1 MMKQHQ
7 AFQTAQQEMAEAMQ
21 RERRAMTAQTE
32 EMQQHMKKQN
42 HQELSDQRQSNLV
55 ELIAMKRSLDARC
68 AETIATKTAEL
79 EAARTALENAI
90 ADEKKAR
97 VQREQEH
104 MLHFLTRMEEFEKN
118 KAAQLETAKQHF
130 DAECKHRLEELDQM
144 EEQRRAK
151 CARRMEELDQMEERR
166 RVQCARRMEELDVHA
181 AELKAEERLR
191 FERELESL
199 NSKHLAR
206 MEELNQAKAD
216 AARDLEAA
224 RRELEQERTQ
234 LHATAQQTLQS
245 ELESQNSKHLARMEE
260 LNQAKA
266 DAARQ
271 LEAARRELDAATRQ
285 LEEERTKMRAELESQ
300 NSKHLARMEELNQ
313 AKADAARQLEAARR
327 ELEEEHTKMR
337 AAAQQTLQSE
347 LESQNSKHLARME
360 ELNKAKADAARQLD
374 AARRELEQERTQL
387 HATAKQTLQSEL
399 ESQNSKHLARME
411 ELNQAKTQFEAARRQ
426 LEEERTQL
434 HATAKQTLQSEL
446 ESQNSKHLARM
457 EELNQAKTQY
467 EAARRQLEEERT
479 QLREAAD
486 QRFEA
491 HVQKHAMKMMQAISF
506 SHVSRAVSANYAHMH
521 MICHQLDFNEKR
533 VLIYSHYSGREEVE
547 SYNYLTLERMEHRF
561 DHVIVLTNCPN
572 QWQFASPDYNKFHVL
587 CYNFKSDFRNY
598 GVFIMQA
605 GGQLK
610 RASQVC
616 IMNDSFVV
624 VDVAAFDRCM
634 HGMFAQACD
643 FTGITSSYE
652 NVYHIQS
659 YFMCFNNAA
668 TMGAVVDYFDAHGL
682 PMNHHAAISLYELGI
697 TRHLVN
703 KGFVPFAAVSNK
715 EMPIPL
721 NTTHCKWS
729 QVLQTTGIVKR
740 QHFLKQYPA
749 RFAMTDLNIALVANK
764 FSENKHFIH
773 FLTYHGIKWD

>member
-1 MMKQHQ
+1 MSAAKEERAQQLELHRMSRMNAELITKNAALQAECARLHAMAKQEAEKHAAKTEAMMKQHQ

-206 MEELNQAKAD
+206 MEELNQVKAD

-271 LEAARRELDAATRQ
+271 LEAATRQ
-285 LEEERTKMRAELESQ
+285 LEEERTQLHATAKQTLHSELDSQ

-313 AKADAARQLEAARR
+313 AKADAARQLDAARR
-327 ELEEEHTKMR
+327 ELE
-337 AAAQQTLQSE
+337 
-347 LESQNSKHLARME
+347 
-360 ELNKAKADAARQLD
+360 

-411 ELNQAKTQFEAARRQ
+411 ELNQAKAQF
-426 LEEERTQL
+426 
-434 HATAKQTLQSEL
+434 
-446 ESQNSKHLARM
+446 
-457 EELNQAKTQY
+457 

-587 CYNFKSDFRNY
+587 CYNFKSDLRNY

-682 PMNHHAAISLYELGI
+682 PINHHAAISLYELGI

>member
-1 MMKQHQ
+1 MSSSAKEERAQQLELHRMSRMNAELITKNAALEAECARLRAMAKQEAEKHAAKMEAMMKQCH
-7 AFQTAQQEMAEAMQ
+7 AFQTAQHEMMEDLK
-21 RERRAMTAQTE
+21 RERQAMTAQFE

-42 HQELSDQRQSNLV
+42 HQELTTQRQSNLV
-55 ELIAMKRSLDARC
+55 ELIAMKRSLDARY

-79 EAARTALENAI
+79 EAARTALENAL
-90 ADEKKAR
+90 ADEKNAR

-118 KAAQLETAKQHF
+118 KAVHMETAKQQF
-130 DAECKHRLEELDQM
+130 DAECKHRLEEQDQQ
-144 EEQRRAK
+144 EEQRRVQ

-181 AELKAEERLR
+181 AELKAERLR
-191 FERELESL
+191 FE
-199 NSKHLAR
+199 
-206 MEELNQAKAD
+206 AD
-216 AARDLEAA
+216 CVQRLDAEK
-224 RRELEQERTQ
+224 ERQ
-234 LHATAQQTLQS
+234 H
-245 ELESQNSKHLARMEE
+245 ELESQIYKYLSCV
-260 LNQAKA
+260 
-266 DAARQ
+266 
-271 LEAARRELDAATRQ
+271 
-285 LEEERTKMRAELESQ
+285 
-300 NSKHLARMEELNQ
+300 
-313 AKADAARQLEAARR
+313 
-327 ELEEEHTKMR
+327 
-337 AAAQQTLQSE
+337 
-347 LESQNSKHLARME
+347 E
-360 ELNKAKADAARQLD
+360 ELNKAKADAARELET
-374 AARRELEQERTQL
+374 ARRELEQERTQL

-399 ESQNSKHLARME
+399 DSQNSKHLARME
-411 ELNQAKTQFEAARRQ
+411 ELNKAKADAARELEAARR
-426 LEEERTQL
+426 
-434 HATAKQTLQSEL
+434 EL
-446 ESQNSKHLARM
+446 EQ
-457 EELNQAKTQY
+457 
-467 EAARRQLEEERT
+467 ERNG
-479 QLREAAD
+479 LFAVAD

-506 SHVSRAVSANYAHMH
+506 SHVSRAISANYAHMH
-521 MICHQLDFNEKR
+521 MICHQLDFNERR
-533 VLIYSHYSGREEVE
+533 VLIYSHYSEREEVE
-547 SYNYLTLERMEHRF
+547 SYNYLMLEQMEHRF

-572 QWQFASPDYNKFHVL
+572 QWQFAKPDYNKFHVL

-616 IMNDSFVV
+616 IMNDSFLV
-624 VDVAAFDRCM
+624 VDVAAFNRCM
-634 HGMFAQACD
+634 HGMFGQACD
-643 FTGITSSYE
+643 FMGITSSYE

-668 TMGAVVDYFDAHGL
+668 TMGAVADYFDAHGL
-682 PMNHHAAISLYELGI
+682 PINHHAAISLYELGI

>member
-1 MMKQHQ
+1 MSAAKEERAQQLELHRMSRMNAELITKNAALQAECARLHAMAKQEAEKHAAKTEAMMKQHQ

-206 MEELNQAKAD
+206 MEELNQVKAD

-271 LEAARRELDAATRQ
+271 LEAATRP
-285 LEEERTKMRAELESQ
+285 LEEERTQLHAT
-300 NSKHLARMEELNQ
+300 
-313 AKADAARQLEAARR
+313 AK
-327 ELEEEHTKMR
+327 
-337 AAAQQTLQSE
+337 QTLHSE
-347 LESQNSKHLARME
+347 LDSQNSKHLARME
-360 ELNKAKADAARQLD
+360 ELNKAKADAARQLET
-374 AARRELEQERTQL
+374 ARREV
-387 HATAKQTLQSEL
+387 
-399 ESQNSKHLARME
+399 
-411 ELNQAKTQFEAARRQ
+411 
-426 LEEERTQL
+426 EEERTRL
-434 HATAKQTLQSEL
+434 LATA
-446 ESQNSKHLARM
+446 
-457 EELNQAKTQY
+457 
-467 EAARRQLEEERT
+467 
-479 QLREAAD
+479 
-486 QRFEA
+486 
-491 HVQKHAMKMMQAISF
+491 
-506 SHVSRAVSANYAHMH
+506 
-521 MICHQLDFNEKR
+521 
-533 VLIYSHYSGREEVE
+533 
-547 SYNYLTLERMEHRF
+547 
-561 DHVIVLTNCPN
+561 
-572 QWQFASPDYNKFHVL
+572 
-587 CYNFKSDFRNY
+587 
-598 GVFIMQA
+598 
-605 GGQLK
+605 
-610 RASQVC
+610 
-616 IMNDSFVV
+616 
-624 VDVAAFDRCM
+624 
-634 HGMFAQACD
+634 
-643 FTGITSSYE
+643 
-652 NVYHIQS
+652 
-659 YFMCFNNAA
+659 
-668 TMGAVVDYFDAHGL
+668 
-682 PMNHHAAISLYELGI
+682 
-697 TRHLVN
+697 
-703 KGFVPFAAVSNK
+703 
-715 EMPIPL
+715 
-721 NTTHCKWS
+721 
-729 QVLQTTGIVKR
+729 
-740 QHFLKQYPA
+740 
-749 RFAMTDLNIALVANK
+749 
-764 FSENKHFIH
+764 
-773 FLTYHGIKWD
+773 

>member
-1 MMKQHQ
+1 MSSSAKEERAQQLELHRMSRMNAELITKNAALEAECARLRAMAKQEAEKHAAKMEAMMKQCH
-7 AFQTAQQEMAEAMQ
+7 AFQTAQHEMMEDLK
-21 RERRAMTAQTE
+21 RERQAMTAQFE

-42 HQELSDQRQSNLV
+42 HQELTTQRQSNLV
-55 ELIAMKRSLDARC
+55 ELIAMKRSLDARY

-79 EAARTALENAI
+79 EAARTALENAL

-118 KAAQLETAKQHF
+118 KAVHMETAKQQF
-130 DAECKHRLEELDQM
+130 DAECKHRLEEQDQQ
-144 EEQRRAK
+144 EEQRRVQ

-181 AELKAEERLR
+181 AELKAQRLR
-191 FERELESL
+191 FE
-199 NSKHLAR
+199 
-206 MEELNQAKAD
+206 AD
-216 AARDLEAA
+216 CVQRLDAEK
-224 RRELEQERTQ
+224 ERQ
-234 LHATAQQTLQS
+234 H
-245 ELESQNSKHLARMEE
+245 ELESQIYKYLSCV
-260 LNQAKA
+260 
-266 DAARQ
+266 
-271 LEAARRELDAATRQ
+271 
-285 LEEERTKMRAELESQ
+285 
-300 NSKHLARMEELNQ
+300 
-313 AKADAARQLEAARR
+313 
-327 ELEEEHTKMR
+327 
-337 AAAQQTLQSE
+337 
-347 LESQNSKHLARME
+347 E
-360 ELNKAKADAARQLD
+360 ELNKAKADAARELE

-399 ESQNSKHLARME
+399 DSQNSKHLARME
-411 ELNQAKTQFEAARRQ
+411 ELNKAKADAARELEAARRE
-426 LEEERTQL
+426 LEQERTQL

-446 ESQNSKHLARM
+446 DSQNSKHLARM
-457 EELNQAKTQY
+457 EELNKAKADAAREL
-467 EAARRQLEEERT
+467 EAARRELEQERNG
-479 QLREAAD
+479 LFAVAD

-506 SHVSRAVSANYAHMH
+506 SHVSRAISANYAHMH
-521 MICHQLDFNEKR
+521 MICHQLDFNERR
-533 VLIYSHYSGREEVE
+533 VLIYSHYSEREEVE
-547 SYNYLTLERMEHRF
+547 SYNYLMLEQMEHRF

-572 QWQFASPDYNKFHVL
+572 QWQFAKPDYNKFHVL

-616 IMNDSFVV
+616 IMNDSFLV
-624 VDVAAFDRCM
+624 VDVAAFNRCM
-634 HGMFAQACD
+634 HGMFGQACD
-643 FTGITSSYE
+643 FMGITSSYE

-668 TMGAVVDYFDAHGL
+668 TMGAVADYFDAHGL
-682 PMNHHAAISLYELGI
+682 PINHHAAISLYELGI

-764 FSENKHFIH
+764 FSENKHLIH
-773 FLTYHGIKWD
+773 FLNYHGVKYD

>member
-1 MMKQHQ
+1 MSSSAKEERAQQLELHRMSRINAELITKNAALEAECARLRAMAKQEAEKHAAKMEAMMKQCH
-7 AFQTAQQEMAEAMQ
+7 AFQTAQHEMMEDLK
-21 RERRAMTAQTE
+21 RERQAMTAQSE

-42 HQELSDQRQSNLV
+42 HQELTTQRQSNLV
-55 ELIAMKRSLDARC
+55 ELIAMKRSLDARY

-79 EAARTALENAI
+79 EAARTALENAL

-118 KAAQLETAKQHF
+118 KAVHMETAKQQF
-130 DAECKHRLEELDQM
+130 DAECKHRLEEQDQQ
-144 EEQRRAK
+144 EEQRRVQ

-181 AELKAEERLR
+181 AELKAERLR
-191 FERELESL
+191 FE
-199 NSKHLAR
+199 
-206 MEELNQAKAD
+206 AD
-216 AARDLEAA
+216 CVQRLDAEK
-224 RRELEQERTQ
+224 ERQ
-234 LHATAQQTLQS
+234 H
-245 ELESQNSKHLARMEE
+245 ELESQIYKYLSCV
-260 LNQAKA
+260 
-266 DAARQ
+266 
-271 LEAARRELDAATRQ
+271 
-285 LEEERTKMRAELESQ
+285 
-300 NSKHLARMEELNQ
+300 
-313 AKADAARQLEAARR
+313 
-327 ELEEEHTKMR
+327 
-337 AAAQQTLQSE
+337 
-347 LESQNSKHLARME
+347 E
-360 ELNKAKADAARQLD
+360 ELNKAKADAARELET
-374 AARRELEQERTQL
+374 ARRE
-387 HATAKQTLQSEL
+387 
-399 ESQNSKHLARME
+399 
-411 ELNQAKTQFEAARRQ
+411 

-446 ESQNSKHLARM
+446 DSQNSKHLACM
-457 EELNQAKTQY
+457 EELNKAKADAAREL
-467 EAARRQLEEERT
+467 EAARRELEQERNG
-479 QLREAAD
+479 LFAVAD

-506 SHVSRAVSANYAHMH
+506 SHVSRAISANYAHMH
-521 MICHQLDFNEKR
+521 MICHQLDFNERR
-533 VLIYSHYSGREEVE
+533 VLIYSHYSEREEVE
-547 SYNYLTLERMEHRF
+547 SYNYLMLEQMEHRF

-572 QWQFASPDYNKFHVL
+572 QWQFAKPDYNKFHVL

-616 IMNDSFVV
+616 IMNDSFLV
-624 VDVAAFDRCM
+624 VDVAAFNRCM
-634 HGMFAQACD
+634 HGMFGQACD
-643 FTGITSSYE
+643 FMGITSSYE

-668 TMGAVVDYFDAHGL
+668 TMGAVADYFDAHGL
-682 PMNHHAAISLYELGI
+682 PINHHAAISLYELGI

-764 FSENKHFIH
+764 FSENKHLIH
-773 FLTYHGIKWD
+773 FLNYHGVKYD

>member
-1 MMKQHQ
+1 MSSAKEERAQQLELHRMSRMNTEMIAKNAALEAECARLRAMAKQEAEKHAAKTEAMMKQHQ
-7 AFQTAQQEMAEAMQ
+7 AFQTAQHERMEDLK
-21 RERRAMTAQTE
+21 RERQAMTAQSE
-32 EMQQHMKKQN
+32 EMQQQMKKQN
-42 HQELSDQRQSNLV
+42 QQELSTQRQSNLV
-55 ELIAMKRSLDARC
+55 ELVAMKRSLDARY

-79 EAARTALENAI
+79 EAARSALENAL

-104 MLHFLTRMEEFEKN
+104 MMHFLTRMEEFEKN
-118 KAAQLETAKQHF
+118 KAVHLETAKQHF
-130 DAECKHRLEELDQM
+130 DAECKQRLEEQDQQ
-144 EEQRRAK
+144 EEQRRVQ

-181 AELKAEERLR
+181 AELKAERLQ
-191 FERELESL
+191 FEAVRVQRL
-199 NSKHLAR
+199 
-206 MEELNQAKAD
+206 D
-216 AARDLEAA
+216 AEKQR
-224 RRELEQERTQ
+224 Q
-234 LHATAQQTLQS
+234 H
-245 ELESQNSKHLARMEE
+245 ELESQIYKYLSCVEE
-260 LNQAKA
+260 LNKAKA

-271 LEAARRELDAATRQ
+271 LETATRQ
-285 LEEERTKMRAELESQ
+285 LEEERAGLHATAK
-300 NSKHLARMEELNQ
+300 Q
-313 AKADAARQLEAARR
+313 A
-327 ELEEEHTKMR
+327 
-337 AAAQQTLQSE
+337 LQSE
-347 LESQNSKHLARME
+347 LDSQNSKHLARME
-360 ELNKAKADAARQLD
+360 ELNKAKADAARQLET
-374 AARRELEQERTQL
+374 ARREV
-387 HATAKQTLQSEL
+387 
-399 ESQNSKHLARME
+399 
-411 ELNQAKTQFEAARRQ
+411 
-426 LEEERTQL
+426 EEERNGL
-434 HATAKQTLQSEL
+434 
-446 ESQNSKHLARM
+446 LA
-457 EELNQAKTQY
+457 
-467 EAARRQLEEERT
+467 
-479 QLREAAD
+479 AAD

-491 HVQKHAMKMMQAISF
+491 HVQKHAMKMMQTISF
-506 SHVSRAVSANYAHMH
+506 SHVSRAISANYAHMH
-521 MICHQLDFNEKR
+521 LICHGLDFNKKR
-533 VLIYSHYSGREEVE
+533 VLIYSHYSEREEVE
-547 SYNYLTLERMEHRF
+547 SYNHLMLEQMERRF

-572 QWQFASPDYNKFHVL
+572 QWQFAKPDYNKFHVL

-616 IMNDSFVV
+616 IMNDSFLA
-624 VDVAAFDRCM
+624 VDVAAFNRCM
-634 HGMFAQACD
+634 QRMFAQACD
-643 FTGITSSYE
+643 FMGITSSYE

-682 PMNHHAAISLYELGI
+682 PINHHAAISLYELGI
-697 TRHLVN
+697 TQQLVN

-773 FLTYHGIKWD
+773 FLNYHGVKFD

>member
-1 MMKQHQ
+1 
-7 AFQTAQQEMAEAMQ
+7 
-21 RERRAMTAQTE
+21 
-32 EMQQHMKKQN
+32 
-42 HQELSDQRQSNLV
+42 
-55 ELIAMKRSLDARC
+55 
-68 AETIATKTAEL
+68 
-79 EAARTALENAI
+79 
-90 ADEKKAR
+90 
-97 VQREQEH
+97 
-104 MLHFLTRMEEFEKN
+104 
-118 KAAQLETAKQHF
+118 
-130 DAECKHRLEELDQM
+130 
-144 EEQRRAK
+144 
-151 CARRMEELDQMEERR
+151 
-166 RVQCARRMEELDVHA
+166 
-181 AELKAEERLR
+181 
-191 FERELESL
+191 
-199 NSKHLAR
+199 
-206 MEELNQAKAD
+206 MEELNQAKA
-216 AARDLEAA
+216 
-224 RRELEQERTQ
+224 
-234 LHATAQQTLQS
+234 
-245 ELESQNSKHLARMEE
+245 
-260 LNQAKA
+260 
-266 DAARQ
+266 
-271 LEAARRELDAATRQ
+271 
-285 LEEERTKMRAELESQ
+285 
-300 NSKHLARMEELNQ
+300 
-313 AKADAARQLEAARR
+313 
-327 ELEEEHTKMR
+327 
-337 AAAQQTLQSE
+337 
-347 LESQNSKHLARME
+347 
-360 ELNKAKADAARQLD
+360 
-374 AARRELEQERTQL
+374 
-387 HATAKQTLQSEL
+387 
-399 ESQNSKHLARME
+399 
-411 ELNQAKTQFEAARRQ
+411 QF
-426 LEEERTQL
+426 
-434 HATAKQTLQSEL
+434 
-446 ESQNSKHLARM
+446 
-457 EELNQAKTQY
+457 

-491 HVQKHAMKMMQAISF
+491 HVQKHAMKMMQTISF

-682 PMNHHAAISLYELGI
+682 PINHHAAISLYELGI